1 MRHWGRP
8 AALSLLAAALVMS
21 GCSEDAAPEQ
31 TNTTAPAAE
40 TTSPPGMATAEM
52 TTAETTSPVAV
63 PAGKGAPVDAVER
76 ALQTAAGAV
85 PNGRPFD
92 LELETEDGRRVFD
105 IEVASDG
112 NEFEVRVNEAG
123 TEVVGQRRAGDPGDD
138 VAKAEAA
145 QVDATRAL
153 QTALEREPGATVD
166 EIQIDTER
174 DVIVWQIELVRPDG
188 SEAEIDV
195 DARSGAIAGG

>member
-31 TNTTAPAAE
+31 TNTTAPA
-40 TTSPPGMATAEM
+40 
-52 TTAETTSPVAV
+52 AETTSPVAV